1 MLDTVL
7 VARDK
12 YLKPGGM
19 LFPDKA
25 TIYIAAIEDEDYKAE
40 KINCKPF
47 VGLPAVHQLKSI
59 HQSGTTYMAL
69 TSHALKTLH

>member
-7 VARDK
+7 MARDK

-40 KINCKPF
+40 KINCEPL
-47 VGLPAVHQLKSI
+47 VSMPVAHPLKSV
-59 HQSGTTYMAL
+59 HQSGTMYTAL
-69 TSHALKTLH
+69 TSHALNPLH

>member
-7 VARDK
+7 IARDK

-40 KINCKPF
+40 KINCESP
-47 VGLPAVHQLKSI
+47 VGLPVVYRLKSV
-59 HQSGTTYMAL
+59 HQSGTTYTAL
-69 TSHALKTLH
+69 TSHALNTLH

>member
-47 VGLPAVHQLKSI
+47 VDLHVACRLKSVY
-59 HQSGTTYMAL
+59 QSGTTYTAL
-69 TSHALKTLH
+69 TSHALNILH